1 MELTDR
7 WKDKLTNFMKNLR
20 KAESNQRE
28 TIESVKAN
36 FVKWHKFYEDKSRS
50 VKKNVA
56 FFLCIYMIFI
66 DFYGPVGT
74 LI

>member
-28 TIESVKAN
+28 TIKSVIAN
-36 FVKWHKFYEDKSRS
+36 VVKWHKVYEDKSRS
-50 VKKNVA
+50 VKEML
-56 FFLCIYMIFI
+56 FFSLFV
-66 DFYGPVGT
+66 FV
-74 LI
+74 

>member
-20 KAESNQRE
+20 KAESNQSE
-28 TIESVKAN
+28 TIKSVNAN
-36 FVKWHKFYEDKSRS
+36 FVKWQDKSRS
-50 VKKNVA
+50 VKKMF
-56 FFLCIYMIFI
+56 FFLCICMILI
-66 DFYGPVGT
+66 DVYWLSHGSLGT